1 MGERG
6 EEGERDGRGEQAA
19 RGEQSEGGQGSGEP
33 CAVHVVSF
41 RRGVAIAERPDGGIE
56 IRRGEEPAVGIER
69 ATPGLRAV
77 VEALA
82 GGGDTERRLLE
93 RAARE
98 DGGAGLMEVAHHL
111 ARLAQRGL
119 LAYTVAREGRRL
131 ATLAGATP
139 EEPAGGARHA
149 LSRFAWIRSDG
160 GAWVLE
166 SPFGRGRV
174 EIHDAEAAAVC
185 HALAEPR
192 TVEEVLR
199 AARGTGGTGGTSIE
213 AVRAIVGLLLGCGA
227 LDGGGRGSEEALAG
241 WTFHDLAFH
250 TRSRQGRHDA
260 PYGATYAHRE
270 TLAPS
275 PAVKPRPPGEIVPL
289 HRPDLE
295 ALAATDVPFT
305 QVLERRRSIRE
316 HGERPIRAEQLG
328 ELLYRAARIRRIE
341 ERSSGRA
348 YEQTRRPYP
357 SGGACH
363 ALELYPVVR
372 TCDGLGP
379 GLYHYRADEHGLSAL
394 SGLTREAVALLEGAR
409 SAMGASAPPQV
420 LIVVAAR
427 FPRVSWVYESIAYAT
442 ILKDVGGLY
451 QTLYLVASAMD
462 LAACAV
468 GGGDS
473 DLFVRATGL
482 DYLAET
488 SVGEIAVGS
497 RAEDQARR

>member
-1 MGERG
+1 MGEQDGRGERDGPGERG
-6 EEGERDGRGEQAA
+6 ERG
-19 RGEQSEGGQGSGEP
+19 EGGQGSRGP
-33 CAVHVVSF
+33 CVVQVLSF
-41 RRGVAIAERPDGGIE
+41 RSGVAVAERPDGVLV
-56 IRRGEEPAVGIER
+56 IRRAEEPAVEIER

-82 GGGDTERRLLE
+82 GEGDTERRLLE
-93 RAARE
+93 RAARD
-98 DGGAGLMEVAHHL
+98 DGGAGLMEVAHQL
-111 ARLAQRGL
+111 ARLAHRGL

-131 ATLAGATP
+131 ATLAGAAP
-139 EEPAGGARHA
+139 EAPAAGARHVM
-149 LSRFAWIRSDG
+149 SRFAWIRSDG

-192 TVEEVLR
+192 TAEEVLG
-199 AARGTGGTGGTSIE
+199 AARGTSGACATSIE
-213 AVRAIVGLLLGCGA
+213 VVRAIVGLLLGCGA
-227 LDGGGRGSEEALAG
+227 LDGGGRGSGEALAG
-241 WTFHDLAFH
+241 WSFHDLAFH

-260 PYGATYAHRE
+260 PYGATCPHRE
-270 TLAPS
+270 TLAPL
-275 PAVKPRPPGEIVPL
+275 PGIKPRMPGEVVPL
-289 HRPDLE
+289 YRPDLE

-305 QVLERRRSIRE
+305 RVLEQRRSIRE

-328 ELLYRAARIRRIE
+328 ELLYRAARIHRIE
-341 ERSSGRA
+341 ERGPGRA

-372 TCDGLGP
+372 TCDGLGS
-379 GLYHYRADEHGLSAL
+379 GLYHYRADEHALSAL

-409 SAMGASAPPQV
+409 RAMGASAPPEV

-427 FPRVSWVYESIAYAT
+427 FPRVSWAYESIAYAT
-442 ILKDVGGLY
+442 LLKDVGGLY

-462 LAACAV
+462 LAVCAV

-473 DLFVRATGL
+473 DLFARAAGL
-482 DYLAET
+482 EYLAET

-497 RAEDQARR
+497 RAEDQARG